1 MTNYVNEFLKCLE
14 SIDYTKRKYDIFQDF
29 LTVSA
34 ISLTNVILK
43 DKNLEKQ
50 YFEVIKKYQNPE
62 KLSELL
68 SITVMALEKSPQDFL
83 GTVYMNGDFG
93 NKKSGQFFTPY
104 HVSQFMSEIVFDKNT
119 VGQIISEQGFI
130 KVSEPCCGAGGM
142 ILALAETML
151 KNDIN
156 PQQYMIFQGIDIDI
170 NCCRMSFIQTSLM
183 GLVGEILHGDT
194 ISLKIW
200 QKFITPMTLL
210 HMNNYKKFRE
220 PVQQQT
226 KNETILPEQNI
237 QLKLL

>member
-104 HVSQFMSEIVFDKNT
+104 HISQFMSEIVFDKNT
-119 VGQIISEQGFI
+119 VKQVISEQGFI

-142 ILALAETML
+142 ILAFAETML
-151 KNDIN
+151 KNGIN

-194 ISLKIW
+194 ISLRIW

>member
-104 HVSQFMSEIVFDKNT
+104 HISQFMSEIVFDKNT
-119 VGQIISEQGFI
+119 VKQVISEQGFI

-142 ILALAETML
+142 ILAFAETML
-151 KNDIN
+151 KNGIN

>member
-43 DKNLEKQ
+43 DKNLEKK

-104 HVSQFMSEIVFDKNT
+104 HISQFMSEIVFDKNT
-119 VGQIISEQGFI
+119 VKQVISEQGFI

-142 ILALAETML
+142 ILAFAETML
-151 KNDIN
+151 KNGIN